1 MISISYVTKVIF
13 GLKFKVVRDFFDYL
27 SLITLEEV
35 SCTASTFLVK
45 IANVAKSKTLELIFK
60 TK

>member
-35 SCTASTFLVK
+35 SCTASTFVVK
-45 IANVAKSKTLELIFK
+45 TDNFVKSKPL
-60 TK
+60 